1 MGTMTLN
8 TGNTNIG
15 INQTGT
21 ETFSIVMLSASK
33 ALITQFDSSATS
45 SGSVDLQTA
54 ATLPTGGYAFSVVGA
69 DVANNVPLS
78 FGGVFNIDNNPS
90 TGFVS
95 GAGSVLDINDGG
107 SLSLAQSL
115 SGTVTSPDLSTT
127 TPDAFGKIAI
137 SLTVGSTG
145 VVFDGYITDST
156 HIQLVEDDSFGIT
169 GGTAIGQ
176 GAATGTFTAN
186 SAFSGNFVY
195 GFSGYNILGD
205 GAVAGVITADGAG
218 NLSNG
223 QIDLNFD
230 GMVLSDTLSGTYAV
244 DNTGTGRVVTTG
256 TNFGSNGTGPTMIFY
271 LAGNGNPIPMQEMD
285 VVSYAAGTAYP
296 QGSGT
301 PSFNGTYGV
310 GFDSVDTTF
319 SETDGVAQIAANS
332 SARTFSGTANINE
345 DLSPTSTQT
354 FNGTCTS
361 ITGGRADGTLTV
373 NGGTPINNAL
383 YFVDSTRGFIIENDS
398 SAVTLG
404 VFRQQVA
411 P

>member
-1 MGTMTLN
+1 
-8 TGNTNIG
+8 
-15 INQTGT
+15 
-21 ETFSIVMLSASK
+21 
-33 ALITQFDSSATS
+33 
-45 SGSVDLQTA
+45 
-54 ATLPTGGYAFSVVGA
+54 
-69 DVANNVPLS
+69 
-78 FGGVFNIDNNPS
+78 
-90 TGFVS
+90 
-95 GAGSVLDINDGG
+95 
-107 SLSLAQSL
+107 
-115 SGTVTSPDLSTT
+115 
-127 TPDAFGKIAI
+127 
-137 SLTVGSTG
+137 

-195 GFSGYNILGD
+195 GFSGYNIAGT
-205 GAVAGVITADGAG
+205 GADAGIITADGAG
-218 NLSNG
+218 NLSSG
-223 QIDLNFD
+223 PIDQNLA
-230 GMVLSDTLSGTYAV
+230 GSAITDTLSGSYTV
-244 DNTGTGRVVTTG
+244 DNSGTGRVVATTTFG
-256 TNFGSNGTGPTMIFY
+256 TNGTGPNLIFY
-271 LAGNGNPIPMQEMD
+271 LTGNGNPVPMQQVD
-285 VVSYAAGTAYP
+285 IFALASGTAYP

-310 GFDSVDTTF
+310 GFDLVDPSF
-319 SETDGVAQIAANS
+319 LESDGSGQITASS
-332 SARTFSGTANINE
+332 SAGTFSGTANINE
-345 DLSPTSTQT
+345 DLTPTSTQT

-383 YFVDSTRGFIIENDS
+383 YFIDSTRGFIIENDS